1 MPRAKSLTSMSVDVL
16 LKMRDDVT
24 AAIGKKADALKKELA
39 EMGADYKEVGRSA
52 TSAIAG
58 RKEPPKYRSPNGE
71 TWAGRGAQPVWLREA
86 IKAGKK
92 ADDFLIA
99 KGAKKSTVK
108 KAKRAKTKRVAVKR
122 AEKSANNA
130 KTKSS
135 GATTYSYRI

>member
-1 MPRAKSLTSMSVDVL
+1 MSVDVL

-24 AAIGKKADALKKELA
+24 AAIGKKANALKKELA

-52 TSAIAG
+52 KSAIAG
-58 RKEPPKYRSPNGE
+58 RKVPPKYRSPNGE

-99 KGAKKSTVK
+99 RGVKKSAVK
-108 KAKRAKTKRVAVKR
+108 KAQRAKKKRVAVKR